1 MKFGFT
7 PESFY
12 EDTVKNLPLSKILL
26 ETDGPYFLP
35 KKIETKRPS
44 LPSDVWF
51 IAQQVAYFKNVTVT
65 DVLVSLL
72 LIFIDYLITTGFSRS
87 NWEIVNSYFR

>member
-7 PESFY
+7 SDSFY
-12 EDTVKNLPLSKILL
+12 EDVVKNLPLSKILL

-35 KKIETKRPS
+35 KKVEEIRPS

-51 IAQQVAYFKNVTVT
+51 VAQQVAYFKNVDVT
-65 DVLVSLL
+65 DVLVS
-72 LIFIDYLITTGFSRS
+72 ITFLAISP
-87 NWEIVNSYFR
+87 

>member
-35 KKIETKRPS
+35 KKIKLKRPS
-44 LPSDVWF
+44 LPLDVWF

-72 LIFIDYLITTGFSRS
+72 VNFFNHLITTGFSRS
-87 NWEIVNSYFR
+87 NWKIVNSYFR